1 MSNREADG
9 AAAEVPGV
17 AALES
22 AIRRLIGEMRELR
35 QAAAD
40 AGERAERSDAL
51 LREFVEGRQ
60 DPAALARRMA
70 EVEEENEALRGRIER
85 GRERI
90 DQILASIRFLEDRR

>member
-1 MSNREADG
+1 
-9 AAAEVPGV
+9 
-17 AALES
+17 
-22 AIRRLIGEMRELR
+22 MRELR

-70 EVEEENEALRGRIER
+70 EAEEENEALRGRIER

>member
-9 AAAEVPGV
+9 AAAGVPGV

-70 EVEEENEALRGRIER
+70 EVEDENETLRGRIER